1 MQITATIPGIPPIM
15 IITDFNRK
23 LSEAKEKNMSDYI
36 FGDPFYTSPNGYKLR
51 MLVSLNA
58 TREKFEDVHLG
69 IYICVMKSDHDA
81 ILTWPFKKKYTFT
94 LIDQQDNEKER
105 KNIVGTMTPQGEDEF
120 KRPNEKENEG
130 RGCAKFVSH
139 ATLRTR
145 KYIKD
150 DTVFITVS
158 IEQ

>member
-1 MQITATIPGIPPIM
+1 M

-23 LSEAKEKNMSDYI
+23 LSEAKEKNVAGDI
-36 FGDPFYTSPNGYKLR
+36 FGDPFYTSTYGYKFKMR
-51 MLVSLNA
+51 VQLNEN
-58 TREKFEDVHLG
+58 REKSKDHLG
-69 IYICVMKSDHDA
+69 VYICVMKSDHDA
-81 ILTWPFKKKYTFT
+81 ILSWPFKKKYTFT
-94 LIDQQDNEKER
+94 LIDQQDDEEDR
-105 KNIVGTMTPQGEDEF
+105 KNIVTTRTPTAQDEF

-158 IEQ
+158 IE

>member
-1 MQITATIPGIPPIM
+1 M

-23 LSEAKEKNMSDYI
+23 LSEAKEKNMLGNI

-81 ILTWPFKKKYTFT
+81 ILTWPFKEKCTLT
-94 LIDQQDNEKER
+94 LIDQQDNEEGR
-105 KNIVGTMTPQGEDEF
+105 KNIVSTMTPLGQDSF
-120 KRPNEKENEG
+120 KRPIEKENMG
-130 RGCAKFVSH
+130 YGWARFVSH
-139 ATLRTR
+139 ATLLTR

>member
-1 MQITATIPGIPPIM
+1 M

-23 LSEAKEKNMSDYI
+23 LSEAKEKNVAGEI
-36 FGDPFYTSPNGYKLR
+36 CGDPFYTSRHGYKFK
-51 MLVSLNA
+51 MQVQLNE
-58 TREKFEDVHLG
+58 TRETYKDHLG
-69 IYICVMKSDHDA
+69 VYIYVMKSDHDA
-81 ILTWPFKKKYTFT
+81 ILSWPFKKKYTFT

-145 KYIKD
+145 KYTTD
-150 DTVFITVS
+150 DTVFITLS
-158 IEQ
+158 IGL